1 MGAKAGEGEYR
12 YYTIQADGDEG
23 PLLPN
28 QHYLGVDA
36 VAWFL
41 NREDG
46 WFSRWTASGTLE
58 ISLVGGL
65 ERYQAAL
72 GAFELRGSARTAPVF
87 DRPVL
92 PDRNYRG
99 GPITVCV
106 SLFALRRDTAL
117 AGLLKS
123 AASASLGIVA
133 GMVETA
139 SLAGPQL
146 VLGAAG
152 ASLIGGVSQLLA
164 SSPGGAEHLLGQGG
178 LEVTLSP
185 EQVRGPMTYLLFHRG
200 TPLDPGRLAVGTSG
214 ALTYPLHDGQQ
225 LADGAWILVRLR
237 RSAQYSGVRGWFDRE
252 RALRAAVENVVD
264 DVKTG
269 AVDAAAALPR
279 LRPGAGGAETLFD
292 DLRAL
297 RQLIQLDG
305 AIHEAEAK
313 LRVAGL
319 VKAFTEAR
327 AAIER
332 HAASASPAPLAHGG
346 LSGSAES
353 FLEADS
359 LEPPETT
366 ADADLLHEQD
376 AIADARRAARAG
388 LGDGARRA
396 ARPADGDVRT
406 DP

>member
-1 MGAKAGEGEYR
+1 MVAKAGEGEYR
-12 YYTIQADGDEG
+12 YYTILPGGDDG

-28 QHYLGVDA
+28 RHYLGVDA

-46 WFSRWTASGTLE
+46 WFSKWTASGTLE

-72 GAFELRGSARTAPVF
+72 GAFELQGSARTAPVF

-99 GPITVCV
+99 GPITLCV

-117 AGLLKS
+117 AGLLKG

-152 ASLIGGVSQLLA
+152 ASLVGGVSQLLTSA
-164 SSPGGAEHLLGQGG
+164 PGGAEHLLCQGG

-185 EQVRGPMTYLLFHRG
+185 EQVRGPMTYVLFHRG
-200 TPLDPGRLAVGTSG
+200 IPLDPARLAVGASG
-214 ALTYPLHDGQQ
+214 ALTYPLHDGRE

-237 RSAQYSGVRGWFDRE
+237 RSARYAGARGWFDRE
-252 RALRAAVENVVD
+252 RALRAAAPPGPARA
-264 DVKTG
+264 TTR
-269 AVDAAAALPR
+269 AALPAPGRILHPRVREPWTRADPGSRRRPRLHSR
-279 LRPGAGGAETLFD
+279 LRERTNE
-292 DLRAL
+292 LRTAL
-297 RQLIQLDG
+297 RVHGDVGEPSGQVKRREEDRRQG
-305 AIHEAEAK
+305 RAEAQTDAP
-313 LRVAGL
+313 RASS
-319 VKAFTEAR
+319 TEAISASRTSPSAVR
-327 AAIER
+327 ASIRASS
-332 HAASASPAPLAHGG
+332 AASS
-346 LSGSAES
+346 
-353 FLEADS
+353 
-359 LEPPETT
+359 
-366 ADADLLHEQD
+366 
-376 AIADARRAARAG
+376 ARRAGPSAC
-388 LGDGARRA
+388 GARG
-396 ARPADGDVRT
+396 PAG
-406 DP
+406 